1 MWSRGHMC
9 RSRCWGMTS
18 DLAPGTRKARH
29 ALPVVLVLV
38 LRIQQ
43 RVEAGPGVNLLL
55 PGPLFPPF
63 CVALQD
69 VHLVDEGPSGLW
81 KRPGTDSKQEPKHT
95 CGLRRLLRQ
104 RIVTL
109 CKAPFFPRT
118 GGSYQSGASMEQMTS
133 GHRVPTAGGGSARAA
148 GARPGLGCSHRL
160 DVTLTSYSTRAR
172 PRASPHPC
180 TPTSLA
186 PASGPHSLPPPPLRV
201 LLLGWPPHCASRAS
215 ACSLP
220 GDPEQQSLPGP
231 PPRACSRPLGGHSN
245 YTSLDAFLGHGHPPL
260 PLRALFSISSAACFG
275 DSFTSLFAAPHSPQE
290 LQESRGLGPPYPL
303 LPPTPRTCLPHLW
316 WSKICSKTE

>member
-186 PASGPHSLPPPPLRV
+186 PASGPTPSLPLLSGCSSLAGLPTVPPGHQHAPS
-201 LLLGWPPHCASRAS
+201 LGT
-215 ACSLP
+215 LN
-220 GDPEQQSLPGP
+220 
-231 PPRACSRPLGGHSN
+231 SN
-245 YTSLDAFLGHGHPPL
+245 PCLDHPPGLALDPWEAIQTTL
-260 PLRALFSISSAACFG
+260 PW
-275 DSFTSLFAAPHSPQE
+275 
-290 LQESRGLGPPYPL
+290 
-303 LPPTPRTCLPHLW
+303 TP
-316 WSKICSKTE
+316 S